1 MSQTYFAKQ
10 QIEKIRACNNAITA
24 IAHLLLEFQVDS
36 ECGDEIPKSIKN
48 GYVIGGL
55 LDALKIASETSDLA
69 AEWLEEE
76 RIRRMNAEQ
85 AGAEQ

>member
-1 MSQTYFAKQ
+1 MSPIDFSKQ
-10 QIEKIRACNNAITA
+10 QIEKIRDCNNAISA

-36 ECGDEIPKSIKN
+36 ECGDEISKSIKN

-55 LDALKIASETSDLA
+55 LDALKVASETSDLA

-76 RIRRMNAEQ
+76 RMHRMNAEQ
-85 AGAEQ
+85 AETEQ